1 MVLTRG
7 EEAITKALAHHALA
21 RVVCTSGERALRFSA
36 LAPFLRARSCEYIVR
51 NSTLR
56 VLRERPEVCTEQGE
70 GGAGVQGAWCSRGE
84 RVLVVCRRKGVCT
97 FPLKA

>member
-1 MVLTRG
+1 MFG
-7 EEAITKALAHHALA
+7 ADAGGKAITKALAHHALA

-56 VLRERPEVCTEQGE
+56 VLRERPEVCTEQCVKGE
-70 GGAGVQGAWCSRGE
+70 Q
-84 RVLVVCRRKGVCT
+84 VCRKLMGAAGGKECT
-97 FPLKA
+97 L